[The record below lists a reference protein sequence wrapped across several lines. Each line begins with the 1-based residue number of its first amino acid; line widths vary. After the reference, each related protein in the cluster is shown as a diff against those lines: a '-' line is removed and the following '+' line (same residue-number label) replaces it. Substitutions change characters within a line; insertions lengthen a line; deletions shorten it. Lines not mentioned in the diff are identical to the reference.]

1 MRSRLGRLQRHD
13 TRDEYDLH
21 PTQDPRITHACPKS
35 EPDSKVQGNFMLTV
49 RPHRHSITVQT
60 PEYAYLPVI
69 KAPAPD
75 TDCIEHQPDQAN
87 VFTPRLD
94 RFRQVELSK
103 YEPERY
109 SPAGSCSRDESCM
122 DSLYCANET
131 TVLGQHMYVLA
142 FPPDWADSNLCRHRS
157 GNEQGNVFTPYLWLV
172 HILFRQSY
180 SVHYVG
186 NDLILMV
193 DTGSK
198 HGGIH
203 MA

>member
-1 MRSRLGRLQRHD
+1 MPIPSQNQIQKFKGISCLPSVPIVIASL
-13 TRDEYDLH
+13 
-21 PTQDPRITHACPKS
+21 
-35 EPDSKVQGNFMLTV
+35 SKLLSAHIY
-49 RPHRHSITVQT
+49 PSS
-60 PEYAYLPVI
+60 
-69 KAPAPD
+69 KAPAPN

-103 YEPERY
+103 YEPERC
-109 SPAGSCSRDESCM
+109 SPAGNCSRDDSCM

-131 TVLGQHMYVLA
+131 TVLGQQYVLA

-157 GNEQGNVFTPYLWLV
+157 SNERGSVFTPYLWLV
-172 HILFRQSY
+172 HILLRQSY
-180 SVHYVG
+180 SVHYAD
-186 NDLILMV
+186 NDLILKV
-193 DTGSK
+193 DTGGSK